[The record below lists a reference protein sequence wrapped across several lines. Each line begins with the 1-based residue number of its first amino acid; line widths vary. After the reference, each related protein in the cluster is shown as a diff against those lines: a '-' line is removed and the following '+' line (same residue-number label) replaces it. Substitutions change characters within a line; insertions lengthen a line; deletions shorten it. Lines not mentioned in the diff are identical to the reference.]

1 MAATENRQH
10 SPDLVPKQHEE
21 IDSMPGKIAVLGE
34 HRDGRLKKISWEAVG
49 LGRKLSAQL
58 RSEVCV
64 VLLGKE
70 IETLARDVSSKSGLE
85 VVVLANDRCQH
96 YTPEA
101 YCEILAEYAEQEA
114 PYLFLMGHTY
124 QTIDFAPKLA
134 TMLDRGL
141 ISNCVDYRFEE
152 SELLFVRQVFNG
164 KLDLHVGFKGDP
176 PYLVSIQQGAFGATE
191 EDLGAAPRIDYR
203 QAAVADSV
211 LKRKVLE
218 VMEAVQ
224 GKVDLNQAEIIVA
237 GGRGLGSKEKFQ
249 LILDL
254 AAALG
259 AGVGASRPVTDG
271 GWLPKEH
278 QIGSSGQTVTPK
290 LYIACGISGAIQ
302 HLVGM
307 SNSGCIVAINKD
319 PHAPIFRVADYG
331 IVGDVFKVV
340 PRLIEIAKEIRRP
353 PGLPT

>member
-1 MAATENRQH
+1 M
-10 SPDLVPKQHEE
+10 PD
-21 IDSMPGKIAVLGE
+21 KIVVLGE
-34 HRDGRLKKISWEAVG
+34 HRGGRLKSIFWEAIG
-49 LGRKLSAQL
+49 LGRKLSERLQK
-58 RSEVCV
+58 EVCV
-64 VLLGKE
+64 TLLGKE
-70 IETLARDVSSKSGLE
+70 IEALAQEVSSKSGLE
-85 VVVLANDRCQH
+85 VVVLANDHCQN

-101 YCEILAEYAEQEA
+101 YCEILVEFTRQEP
-114 PYLFLMGHTY
+114 PYLFLMGHSY
-124 QTIDFAPKLA
+124 QTMDFAPKLA

-141 ISNCVDYRFEE
+141 IPNCVDYQIEDGR
-152 SELLFVRQVFNG
+152 LLFVRQVFNG
-164 KLDLHVGFKGDP
+164 KLNLQVGLKGDP
-176 PYLVSIQQGAFGATE
+176 PYLVSIQQGAFGAME
-191 EDLGAAPRIDYR
+191 EDLGATPRVDYR
-203 QAAVADSV
+203 QAAVADSL

-218 VMEAVQ
+218 IMEAVQ
-224 GKVDLNQAEIIVA
+224 GKVDLSQAEIIVA

-307 SNSGCIVAINKD
+307 ANSGCIVAINKD

-340 PRLIEIAKEIRRP
+340 PALIAIAKEIRR
-353 PGLPT
+353 